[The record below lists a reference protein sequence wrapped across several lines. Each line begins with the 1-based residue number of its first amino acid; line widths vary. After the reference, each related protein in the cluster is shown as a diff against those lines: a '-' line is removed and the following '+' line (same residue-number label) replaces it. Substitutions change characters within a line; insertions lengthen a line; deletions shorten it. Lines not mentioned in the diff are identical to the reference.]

1 MCLRVPLR
9 VQLFG
14 TFRGGLGAFLLG
26 TGGESGM
33 LYGTVGLIGKRDVE
47 ATSVVGASAIYLGE
61 YMV

>member
-14 TFRGGLGAFLLG
+14 TLRGGLGAFLLG

-33 LYGTVGLIGKRDVE
+33 LYGTV
-47 ATSVVGASAIYLGE
+47 
-61 YMV
+61 